1 MIYKC
6 IYPENIEE
14 GLRNLFRFFFIFFIT
29 FKISVTFISHYMN
42 NKKIK

>member
-14 GLRNLFRFFFIFFIT
+14 GSRNLFLRFFYFFIHSR
-29 FKISVTFISHYMN
+29 FPSHLYPIN
-42 NKKIK
+42 T